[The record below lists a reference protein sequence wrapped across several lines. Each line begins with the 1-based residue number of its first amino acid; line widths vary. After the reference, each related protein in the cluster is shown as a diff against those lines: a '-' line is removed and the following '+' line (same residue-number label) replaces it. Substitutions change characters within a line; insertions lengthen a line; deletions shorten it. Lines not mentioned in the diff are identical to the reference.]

1 MERMLTFMAKEHKV
15 ALFIDFEY
23 LFFTTSNQYGV
34 SPKPEVLIDI
44 ASEYGELKVA
54 KAFADLTSSE
64 ELRRAAYLLR
74 TQSIEMVDAAADRSR
89 DRVKNYTDFAM
100 LDAIYGTYL
109 DQEDIGTFVIV
120 TGDGHFSSVVARLRV
135 RCKKNIV
142 IVGLPHFINR
152 ELYQSASEVRELDID
167 ADGPVIDREDLTTF
181 VTNSIQTHPF
191 VTFNKT
197 VSIYSKVRQVDEVAV
212 RKALASL
219 IDEGVFIQVVE
230 HTPQADVRVL
240 RIPVETEAV
249 ASGQ

>member
-1 MERMLTFMAKEHKV
+1 MSIDEKV

-23 LFFTTSNQYGV
+23 LFFTMSNQYGI
-34 SPKPEVLIDI
+34 SPRIEDLINI

-54 KAFADLTSSE
+54 KAFADLAGSE

-74 TQSIEMVDAAADRSR
+74 TQSIEMVEAAGDHSR
-89 DRVKNYTDFAM
+89 EKVKNYTDFTM

-109 DQEDIGTFVIV
+109 DQEDIGTIVIV

-142 IVGLPHFINR
+142 VVGIPHFINR
-152 ELYQSASEVRELDID
+152 ELYQSASEVRELAID
-167 ADGPVIDREDLTTF
+167 SSTCPIDRDDLIAF
-181 VTNSIQTHPF
+181 VTNSIHTHPY

-212 RKALASL
+212 RKALAAL
-219 IDEGVFIQVVE
+219 IDEGIFIQLIE
-230 HTPQADVRVL
+230 HTPQSDVRVL
-240 RIPVETEAV
+240 RTPDKDDNEEAI
-249 ASGQ
+249 A

>member
-1 MERMLTFMAKEHKV
+1 MSLDEKV

-23 LFFTTSNQYGV
+23 LFYTMSNQYGI
-34 SPKPEVLIDI
+34 SPQVQDIIDI

-54 KAFADLTSSE
+54 KAFADLAGSE

-74 TQSIEMVDAAADRSR
+74 TQSIEMVDAAGDHSR
-89 DRVKNYTDFAM
+89 EKVKNYTDFTM

-109 DQEDIGTFVIV
+109 DLEDIGTIVIV

-142 IVGLPHFINR
+142 VIGIPHFINR
-152 ELYQSASEVRELDID
+152 ELYQSASEVRELEID
-167 ADGPVIDREDLTTF
+167 TSACFVDREDLIAF
-181 VTNSIQTHPF
+181 VKNSIHTHPY

-212 RKALASL
+212 RKTLAAL
-219 IDEGVFIQVVE
+219 IDENIFVQLIEQ
-230 HTPQADVRVL
+230 TPQSDVRVL
-240 RIPVETEAV
+240 RIPDSEEAI
-249 ASGQ
+249 A

>member
-1 MERMLTFMAKEHKV
+1 MAKEQKV

-23 LFFTTSNQYGV
+23 LFFTMSNQYGV

-89 DRVKNYTDFAM
+89 EKVKNYTDFAM

-109 DQEDIGTFVIV
+109 DQEDINTFVIV

-142 IVGLPHFINR
+142 VVGLPHFINR
-152 ELYQSASEVRELDID
+152 ELYQSASEVREL
-167 ADGPVIDREDLTTF
+167 AVEPGAEPVDRDDLVTF
-181 VTNSIQTHPF
+181 VRNSIKTHPF

-197 VSIYSKVRQVDEVAV
+197 VTIYSKVRQVDEVAV

-219 IDEGVFIQVVE
+219 IEQGIFIQMVE

-240 RIPVETEAV
+240 RIPEPW
-249 ASGQ
+249 GQVSTS